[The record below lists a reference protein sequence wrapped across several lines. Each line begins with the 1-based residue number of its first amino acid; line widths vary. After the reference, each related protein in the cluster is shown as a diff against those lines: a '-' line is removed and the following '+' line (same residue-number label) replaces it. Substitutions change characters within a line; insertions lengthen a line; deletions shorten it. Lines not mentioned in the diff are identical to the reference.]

1 MGMMST
7 RDTYLGPGVQ
17 QTIFIS
23 NMLVPVRKENAKVRM
38 TLTAV
43 RDSGFSKR
51 EAPPTGGSG
60 SYPGGSGVGGSG
72 SYPGGS
78 GVGGSGSYPGG
89 SGVGGSGSYPGGS
102 GSYPGGSGVGG
113 SGSYPGGGG
122 SG

>member
-89 SGVGGSGSYPGGS
+89 SGDGGSGS
-102 GSYPGGSGVGG
+102 
-113 SGSYPGGGG
+113 
-122 SG
+122 